1 MARRYVRDARGRFAS
16 KGVGGVGGYQGQ
28 TSGRGARLKTPG
40 NVRAGGGAKQKLSA
54 SRAGTVGKSK
64 SLKPQSGRELRTGV
78 ALNRAKTINARMS
91 GGVDTAAANVAFKG
105 TRGRRLDADINAS
118 VKQQKTQ
125 ARTADKARNKQF
137 KSDQSK
143 AKALRDRYGD
153 AYAKDF
159 AARQGKSVS
168 EVKAAIK
175 SLPPSQQIKV
185 LSEGAR
191 KLRAEANV
199 QRTMAAQPASGSRRL
214 SKAQVRSQLRA
225 DTARDIYAATGSKR
239 AQIIRNQAGL
249 ARTERAKQNQ
259 MRTRSERL
267 AEAQKT
273 GLPMITVS
281 GRRGSYKPAA
291 NSQAA
296 IKIEQAKGRVKQF
309 TQSKKVVDSQIRQ
322 VRQEIKD
329 ARSNAMTFGAVP
341 GLKLKLV
348 ELQGKS
354 KEYKMTIEKARQAS
368 KG

>member
-1 MARRYVRDARGRFAS
+1 MARRYVRDNRGRFAS
-16 KGVGGVGGYQGQ
+16 AGSGATARGGRLRTAAGNKRATQTQEIKG
-28 TSGRGARLKTPG
+28 
-40 NVRAGGGAKQKLSA
+40 
-54 SRAGTVGKSK
+54 SRSAGTIGKPK
-64 SLKPQSGRELRTGV
+64 GLKPQSGRELRTGV

-125 ARTADKARNKQF
+125 TRTADKARNKQF

-175 SLPPSQQIKV
+175 SLPPSQQVRV
-185 LSEGAR
+185 LTQGAR

-259 MRTRSERL
+259 MRTRQERL

-309 TQSKKVVDSQIRQ
+309 TQAKKSVDSQVRQ
-322 VRQEIKD
+322 VRQQIKE